1 MRYLLPL
8 LILLCMPCSIYAQV
22 TLNQSD
28 YPATLSETDTLKRTT
43 AASAFP
49 ALSLTTSGVWDMSTI
64 TDSTAAI
71 LNYRKFTVPYNY
83 IDSFTEFRFIG
94 FAYQGNFKTIV
105 SSPSIS
111 ESGIITQDT
120 SYGIA
125 TITSVLADSLFFPAQ
140 NITYSSGRKKVVF
153 PAGYGSSWSSNYVS
167 DFNFGLNYAFY
178 SYHHTP
184 GIVRSYVAESD
195 SVTGWGKM
203 RVPDIAGSPSPYW
216 DVVQISSRIIRRDS
230 FMLNDSAMPGAVL
243 TGFGLYQGR
252 PDTTYEQNYYRKGE
266 YTPLARVAFHDA
278 AFTQPYKAITHAQRL
293 ARLSVLNEQ
302 VQGDIRA
309 YPNPLSG
316 NSLTII
322 APKASTL
329 ICYKLF
335 NLSGVVVTEGQAN
348 LHDASGQINL
358 PQNLNSGVYLLQ
370 INQDGK
376 AISALEIQ
384 VNR

>member
-22 TLNQSD
+22 TLNQGD

-49 ALSLTTSGVWDMSTI
+49 SLSLTASGVWDMSTI
-64 TDSTAAI
+64 TDSTPI
-71 LNYRKFTVPYNY
+71 LLNYRVFSLPYDY
-83 IDSFTEFRFIG
+83 DDSTTTFRFVG
-94 FAYQGNFKTIV
+94 YPYQGNIKSLV
-105 SSPSIS
+105 SSTSIS
-111 ESGIITQDT
+111 EQGVFTYDT
-120 SYGIA
+120 SYDIVA
-125 TITSVLADSLFFPAQ
+125 LTISVGDSLFFPAQ

-266 YTPLARVAFHDA
+266 YTPLASVAFRDA

-358 PQNLNSGVYLLQ
+358 PHNLSSGVYLLQ
-370 INQDGK
+370 ITEDGN
-376 AISALEIQ
+376 AISALGIQ